1 MGDLAKLIAAKDF
14 KKLPNV
20 QKIAKSGHTAQKL
33 KFDSNHFSANELDD
47 LCACYLTC
55 SRWAIEISAPVTKT
69 FTRLSGYSD
78 DLFCGIGTAHRNI
91 FKDQPHV
98 PNI

>member
-55 SRWAIEISAPVTKT
+55 SR
-69 FTRLSGYSD
+69 
-78 DLFCGIGTAHRNI
+78 
-91 FKDQPHV
+91 
-98 PNI
+98 